1 MMRGAERMKKIFR
14 SNKGFSLLELLIV
27 ITISMIL
34 VGGAAIG
41 INLLHNANVNSAA
54 DRLKSAFNSARSI
67 SMAKGQNAGAL
78 TFRRV
83 GESLYV
89 YIGDPVY
96 GRGDTVT
103 TSEME
108 LICTGALSA
117 HIGVSILGN
126 GEPSLTDF
134 VSGLDNPTD
143 ITDKTTFVFDP
154 AGQMLLYKDSG
165 PAEPLNQ
172 ISLYDFAFRKG
183 VTGDRVAVMYIRP
196 TTGSTGTA
204 VFVAPTGP

>member
-1 MMRGAERMKKIFR
+1 MKKIFR

-83 GESLYV
+83 GESVYV

-117 HIGVSILGN
+117 HLNCQIAVGGVDGL
-126 GEPSLTDF
+126 GEPDLLDF
-134 VSGLDNPTD
+134 GGYLDDPTD
-143 ITDKTTFVFDP
+143 IIDKTTFVFDP
-154 AGQMLLYKDSG
+154 AGQMLLYKESG
-165 PAEPLNQ
+165 PAQPLKQ
-172 ISLYDFAFRKG
+172 MALYEVSFRKG
-183 VTGDRVAVMYIRP
+183 VTGDRIAVMYIRP

-204 VFVAPTGP
+204 VFVAPTTP